1 MYLHV
6 HVTLQR
12 IIQPETEREKKKLA
26 IIQNER
32 RSDSAE
38 SRVNGNQDFNCPSIR
53 DNLID
58 RMTFTLSCLVLL
70 IHPPIMTDTHSCYGL
85 LTRTRTPVHRYK
97 HTHSSVPSSPNRMT
111 ICSVSSNNKGFS
123 TRKQCL
129 CVCVCPG
136 LISLDVRKHSVVVC
150 TWCCSSV
157 WWD

>member
-1 MYLHV
+1 MTMYLHV

-85 LTRTRTPVHRYK
+85 LTHTHTPVHRYK
-97 HTHSSVPSSPNRMT
+97 THTQFSP
-111 ICSVSSNNKGFS
+111 I
-123 TRKQCL
+123 
-129 CVCVCPG
+129 
-136 LISLDVRKHSVVVC
+136 ISQQNDHLLSELQ
-150 TWCCSSV
+150 
-157 WWD
+157 